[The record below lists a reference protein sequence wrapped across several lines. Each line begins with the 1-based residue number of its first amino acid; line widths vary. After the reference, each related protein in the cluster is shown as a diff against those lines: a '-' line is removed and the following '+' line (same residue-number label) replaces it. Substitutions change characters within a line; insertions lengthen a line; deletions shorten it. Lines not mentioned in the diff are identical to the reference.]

1 MFRWVSGNA
10 LILGFSKV
18 PLGKIHHKNNHVR
31 NIMGLHHIRDP
42 MYISWHQ
49 TDQDISN
56 HHDGLN
62 VIIRMH
68 QYYVKGEYKSTLQKK
83 DNALFETWK

>member
-1 MFRWVSGNA
+1 
-10 LILGFSKV
+10 
-18 PLGKIHHKNNHVR
+18 
-31 NIMGLHHIRDP
+31 MGLHHIRDP

-68 QYYVKGEYKSTLQKK
+68 QDYVYVKGEYKSTLPKI
-83 DNALFETWK
+83 NALSEMWK